1 MMADTALLQDY
12 ARTASEP
19 AFAALVERHVG
30 LVYSA
35 ARRQV
40 RDPQLAEDVTQA
52 VFIILA
58 RKAGRLV
65 KHPSLSGW
73 LCRPRA
79 MRRTPKSAPPRAGH
93 NGNRRLPCNLS

>member
-1 MMADTALLQDY
+1 MEDTALLREY

-19 AFAALVERHVG
+19 AFATLVERHAG
-30 LVYSA
+30 LVYAA

-58 RKAGRLV
+58 RKAG
-65 KHPSLSGW
+65 GW
-73 LCRPRA
+73 PAIRAWPAGCSKPRA
-79 MRRTPKSAPPRAGH
+79 MPPIPTSAPPFAGRAA
-93 NGNRRLPCNLS
+93 NTRPPCNPN